1 MKNLIKREQN
11 KQVCFAES
19 ENSRTK
25 FKRFIVSLMA
35 MMSVLT
41 MTAQS
46 SVYDFTVKD
55 DAGKDVSLAD
65 YKGKVLLI
73 VNTATRCG
81 FTPQYKELEAL
92 YEKYAKDGF
101 EILDFPCNQFGEQAP
116 GSIQEIH
123 QFCTANFDIQFP
135 QFDKID
141 VNGANEHPLYT
152 FLKSQKGFGGF
163 DTTDQRGKFMDEMM
177 RKQDADYDKKSD
189 IKWNFTKFLISRD
202 GRVLKRYEPTDKMS
216 TIEADMQMEVNP
228 VLSNI
233 MARRSIRKYL
243 DKPVEH
249 EKLEAVVKC
258 GINAP
263 SGMNRQPWIV
273 RVVEDQKLI
282 ADVTEVFKQEN
293 PEQVARDK
301 DFKNMFRNAPNLIC
315 VCTPANG
322 GGELDAGL
330 LGENMMLAAQSMG
343 LGTCCLGGP
352 VRFLLSNEKCKFFL
366 DRLDI
371 PADYKLNY
379 ILAIGYPD
387 EQPDAKPRDASKV
400 KYIK

>member
-1 MKNLIKREQN
+1 MNRMFF
-11 KQVCFAES
+11 C
-19 ENSRTK
+19 
-25 FKRFIVSLMA
+25 LMA
-35 MMSVLT
+35 MMGVLT

-55 DAGKDVSLAD
+55 DAGKDVSLAE

-152 FLKSQKGFGGF
+152 YLKSQKGFGGF

-189 IKWNFTKFLISRD
+189 IKWNFTKFLISSD

>member
-1 MKNLIKREQN
+1 MTNMR
-11 KQVCFAES
+11 
-19 ENSRTK
+19 
-25 FKRFIVSLMA
+25 RFFLSLMA
-35 MMSVLT
+35 MVCVLALS
-41 MTAQS
+41 AQS
-46 SVYDFTVKD
+46 SYDVRVKYD
-55 DAGKDVSLAD
+55 GGQEVSLSE
-65 YKGKVLLI
+65 YKDKVLLI

-92 YEKYAKDGF
+92 YEKYRCEGL
-101 EILDFPCNQFGEQAP
+101 EILDFPCNQFGQQAP
-116 GSIQEIH
+116 GTIQEIH
-123 QFCTANFDIQFP
+123 QYCTANFDIQFP
-135 QFDKID
+135 QFDKIE
-141 VNGANEHPLYT
+141 VNGVNAHPLYT
-152 FLKSQKGFGGF
+152 WLKAQKGFSGF
-163 DTTDQRGKFMDEMM
+163 DVNDQRGKMMDGML
-177 RKQDADYDKKSD
+177 RRQDADYDKKSD

-202 GRVLKRYEPTDKMS
+202 GRVLKRYEPTDKM
-216 TIEADMQMEVNP
+216 TDIETDICMEVNP
-228 VLSNI
+228 VLSSI

-249 EKLEAVVKC
+249 EKLELIARA

-263 SGMNRQPWIV
+263 SGVNRQPWIV

-282 ADVTEVFKQEN
+282 AEVTEVYKQEN
-293 PEQVARDK
+293 AEQVKRDK

-330 LGENMMLAAQSMG
+330 LGENIMLAAQSLG

-371 PADYKLNY
+371 PSDYKLNY
-379 ILAIGYPD
+379 IIAIGYPD

>member
-1 MKNLIKREQN
+1 
-11 KQVCFAES
+11 
-19 ENSRTK
+19 
-25 FKRFIVSLMA
+25 
-35 MMSVLT
+35 
-41 MTAQS
+41 
-46 SVYDFTVKD
+46 
-55 DAGKDVSLAD
+55 
-65 YKGKVLLI
+65 
-73 VNTATRCG
+73 
-81 FTPQYKELEAL
+81 
-92 YEKYAKDGF
+92 
-101 EILDFPCNQFGEQAP
+101 
-116 GSIQEIH
+116 
-123 QFCTANFDIQFP
+123 
-135 QFDKID
+135 
-141 VNGANEHPLYT
+141 VNGENAHPLYT
-152 FLKSQKGFGGF
+152 YLKVQAGG
-163 DTTDQRGKFMDEMM
+163 G
-177 RKQDADYDKKSD
+177 D
-189 IKWNFTKFLISRD
+189 IKWNFTKFLVGRD
-202 GRVLKRYEPTDKMS
+202 GKVIKRYESRDQVAA
-216 TIEADMQMEVNP
+216 IEVDMQMEVSP

-249 EKLEAVVKC
+249 EKLEAIVKC

-282 ADVTEVFKQEN
+282 ADVNQAAGRSLFYG
-293 PEQVARDK
+293 
-301 DFKNMFRNAPNLIC
+301 APALIC

-379 ILAIGYPD
+379 ILSIGYPD
-387 EQPDAKPRDASKV
+387 EQPNAKPRDASKV

>member
-55 DAGKDVSLAD
+55 DAGKDVSLAE
-65 YKGKVLLI
+65 YKDKVLLI

-152 FLKSQKGFGGF
+152 YLKSQKGFGGF

-189 IKWNFTKFLISRD
+189 IKWNFTKFLISSD

-293 PEQVARDK
+293 PEQVAREK